1 MELVADDFLTRLS
14 GWVRRRVPSSADA
27 DDVVQTVL
35 LRYIETREKRELA
48 SPHAWLRAAA
58 RHAIADLHRARSRN
72 RAHSGNGSGADEP
85 ESVDAA
91 RDAKADDDG
100 EQGDRAEAA
109 ACLAPLLATL
119 PTDEQRLLT
128 RVDVEGESQT
138 ALARELGLSK
148 SGLKSR
154 VQRARAKLRE
164 ALLARCIV
172 ERDRSGRP
180 FGGASCRNDTAARDC
195 GCTPSSPAQ
204 ALS

>member
-27 DDVVQTVL
+27 DDVVQSVL
-35 LRYIETREKRELA
+35 VRFVETRGRRELS
-48 SPHAWLRAAA
+48 SPHAWLRTAA

-72 RAHSGNGSGADEP
+72 GAGSTELEPVEHVRDPKSDEH
-85 ESVDAA
+85 D
-91 RDAKADDDG
+91 
-100 EQGDRAEAA
+100 DRAEAA

-119 PTDEQRLLT
+119 PEEERRLLT

-138 ALARELGLSK
+138 AIARELGLSK

-154 VQRARAKLRE
+154 VQRARTKLRD
-164 ALLARCIV
+164 ALLASCIV

-180 FGGASCRNDTAARDC
+180 FGAATCRDAGTRDC
-195 GCTPSSPAQ
+195 GCSGG
-204 ALS
+204 